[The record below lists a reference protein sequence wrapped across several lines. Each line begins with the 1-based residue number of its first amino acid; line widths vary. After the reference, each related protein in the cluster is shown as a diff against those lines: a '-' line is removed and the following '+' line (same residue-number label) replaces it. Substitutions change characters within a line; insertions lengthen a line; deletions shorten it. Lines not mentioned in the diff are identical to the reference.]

1 MHYLDDRELKEL
13 LQLRQP
19 PLGHLGTINNYRG
32 VLGYCQLDG
41 PYAVNKG
48 VRTRG
53 SERYSH
59 NRRRHDT
66 LKDGGKMY
74 FSGDVL
80 VRRRNA
86 SMGHLCTCTVNTC
99 VITPPAPKARTAL
112 LKHVASNEIHP
123 TVR

>member
-59 NRRRHDT
+59 NRRRRDT
-66 LKDGGKMY
+66 LKDGA
-74 FSGDVL
+74 
-80 VRRRNA
+80 R
-86 SMGHLCTCTVNTC
+86 CTSVVTYSYGGETLRWF
-99 VITPPAPKARTAL
+99 ISAPARL
-112 LKHVASNEIHP
+112 IRV
-123 TVR
+123 